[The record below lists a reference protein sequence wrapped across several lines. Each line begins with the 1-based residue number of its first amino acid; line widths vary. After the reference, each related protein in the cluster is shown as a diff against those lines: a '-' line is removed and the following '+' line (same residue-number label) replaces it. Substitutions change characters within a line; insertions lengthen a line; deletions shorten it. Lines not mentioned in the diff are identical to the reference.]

1 MRIWL
6 WTLVLATVAVAL
18 AVMLRENTG
27 HVLVLVNQWRIQVSL
42 PFAVLATVAS
52 FFLLY
57 LALRLIALVLDLPV
71 RVKAWRRRRAM
82 RRDHELLEQ
91 GWTELLE
98 GRYAH
103 AEKDLTKLLGRS
115 KSVNQSVLAALS
127 AARAAHALGEYDR
140 RDGLLTSAREKAE
153 GDVALAEAVS
163 TAAAELYLDQ
173 GLSDKALLELNTLQK
188 SGAKQVHA
196 LRLFLRAYRQLNRH
210 EQVFMLART
219 LNRRGALHDTE
230 ARQVIELAAA
240 ARIRETL
247 HAGTWQKVWSDLKSS
262 ERVLPEVALAGAQAF
277 EVVGQLDEASR
288 VLEQAIAV
296 SFDPRLL
303 AAYARAESSQV
314 TRRLEKAEAWLQKS
328 PADPDL
334 LATVGNLCL
343 AGQIWGQAESYL
355 VRSLARR
362 SDARVHVALA
372 SLYDKINRPQDAAL
386 QWRAATALGVA
397 IPVLAQEALLPA
409 ADTQSDPGLLHAE
422 GLTYLADTGFPVDWS
437 EDRTTLPGAP
447 KQPEVVDT
455 SKSGHDDLSEYFDS
469 APVPYLGEPA
479 PVSTLPEPVR
489 TNPQEKQ

>member
-6 WTLVLATVAVAL
+6 WTLVLATVAVVL
-18 AVMLRENTG
+18 AVVLRENTG

-42 PFAVLATVAS
+42 PFAVLATAAC
-52 FFLLY
+52 FCLMY
-57 LALRLIALVLDLPV
+57 LALRLATLVLDIPG
-71 RVKAWRRRRAM
+71 RVKTWHRRRAL

-115 KSVNQSVLAALS
+115 KSMNQSVLAALS

-140 RDGLLTSAREKAE
+140 RDGLILSAKDKAQE
-153 GDVALAEAVS
+153 DVGLREAVS
-163 TAAAELYLDQ
+163 TVAAELYLDQ
-173 GLSDKALLELNTLQK
+173 GLSEQALAELNTLQK

-196 LRLFLRAYRQLNRH
+196 LRLFLRAHRQLNRH
-210 EQVFMLART
+210 DQVFSLART
-219 LNRRGALHDTE
+219 LNKRGALHDTE
-230 ARQVIELAAA
+230 ATQVIEMAAA

-247 HAGTWQKVWSDLKSS
+247 HAGTWQKVWSDLKPS

-277 EVVGQLDEASR
+277 EVVGQLDESSR
-288 VLEQAIAV
+288 VLEQAISV

-334 LATVGNLCL
+334 LATIGNLCL

-372 SLYDKINRPQDAAL
+372 SLYDKINRPQDAAM

-397 IPVLAQEALLPA
+397 IPVLAQELLLPP
-409 ADTQSDPGLLHAE
+409 ADIQSDPGLLHAE
-422 GLTYLADTGFPVDWS
+422 GLTYLADTGFPADWS
-437 EDRTTLPGAP
+437 EDRTTLPGSSSVAST
-447 KQPEVVDT
+447 PE
-455 SKSGHDDLSEYFDS
+455 SGVHAQDEMYDYFDS
-469 APVPYLGEPA
+469 APVPHLGEPA
-479 PVSTLPEPVR
+479 PVSALPDPAR
-489 TNPQEKQ
+489 PKPQDK

>member
-1 MRIWL
+1 MRLLL
-6 WTLVLATVAVAL
+6 WTLFLATVAVVL
-18 AVMLRENTG
+18 AVILRENTG
-27 HVLVLVNQWRIQVSL
+27 HVLVLVNDWRIQVSL

-52 FFLLY
+52 FLLMY
-57 LALRLIALVLDLPV
+57 LTLRLVALALDIPF
-71 RVKAWRRRRAM
+71 RVKAWGRRRAL

-140 RDGLLTSAREKAE
+140 RDGLIASAKDKAKE
-153 GDVALAEAVS
+153 DVSLSEAVS
-163 TAAAELYLDQ
+163 AVAAELYLDQ
-173 GLSDKALLELNTLQK
+173 GLADKALAELNTLQK

-196 LRLFLRAYRQLNRH
+196 LRLFLRVYRQLNRH
-210 EQVFMLART
+210 EQVFALART

-247 HAGTWQKVWSDLKSS
+247 HAGTWQKIWSDLKSS
-262 ERVLPEVALAGAQAF
+262 ERVLPEVALAGAQGF
-277 EVVGQLDEASR
+277 EVIGQLDESSR

-328 PADPDL
+328 PSDPDL
-334 LATVGNLCL
+334 LAMVGNLCL
-343 AGQIWGQAESYL
+343 SGQIWGQAESYL

-372 SLYDKINRPQDAAL
+372 SLYDKINRPQDAAM
-386 QWRAATALGVA
+386 QWRAATTLGVA
-397 IPVLAQEALLPA
+397 IPVLAQELLLPV

-422 GLTYLADTGFPVDWS
+422 GLTYLADTGFPADWNA
-437 EDRTTLPGAP
+437 ERTTLPGAS
-447 KQPEVVDT
+447 V
-455 SKSGHDDLSEYFDS
+455 SKAVAEKTVPPQDDIYDYFDS
-469 APVPYLGEPA
+469 APVPHLGEPA
-479 PVSTLPEPVR
+479 PVSTLPDPKR
-489 TNPQEKQ
+489 TNTPDK

>member
-1 MRIWL
+1 MRLLL
-6 WTLVLATVAVAL
+6 WTLVLATVAVVL
-18 AVMLRENTG
+18 AVILRENTG
-27 HVLVLVNQWRIQVSL
+27 HVLVLVNEWRIQVSL

-52 FFLLY
+52 FLLMY
-57 LALRLIALVLDLPV
+57 LTLRLVALALDVPF
-71 RVKAWRRRRAM
+71 RVKAWSRRHAL

-115 KSVNQSVLAALS
+115 KSVNQSVLAGLS
-127 AARAAHALGEYDR
+127 AARAAHALAEYDR
-140 RDGLLTSAREKAE
+140 RDGLIASAKDKAKE
-153 GDVALAEAVS
+153 DAALSEAVS
-163 TAAAELYLDQ
+163 TVAAELYLDQ
-173 GLSDKALLELNTLQK
+173 GLSDRALAELNTLQK

-196 LRLFLRAYRQLNRH
+196 LRLFLRVYRQLNRH
-210 EQVFMLART
+210 EQVFALART

-247 HAGTWQKVWSDLKSS
+247 HAGTWQRMWSDLKSS
-262 ERVLPEVALAGAQAF
+262 ERVLPEVALAGAQGF
-277 EVVGQLDEASR
+277 EVIGQLDESSR

-328 PADPDL
+328 PSDPDL
-334 LATVGNLCL
+334 LATLGNLCL
-343 AGQIWGQAESYL
+343 SGQIWGQAESYL

-372 SLYDKINRPQDAAL
+372 SLYDKLNRPQDAAMH
-386 QWRAATALGVA
+386 WRAATTLGVA
-397 IPVLAQEALLPA
+397 IPVLAQELLLPA
-409 ADTQSDPGLLHAE
+409 AETQSDPGLLHAE
-422 GLTYLADTGFPVDWS
+422 GLTYLADTGFPADWS
-437 EDRTTLPGAP
+437 EDRTTLPGASVSLAAAEKTVP
-447 KQPEVVDT
+447 PQ
-455 SKSGHDDLSEYFDS
+455 DDLYDYFDS
-469 APVPYLGEPA
+469 APVPHLGEPA
-479 PVSTLPEPVR
+479 PVSTLPDPKR
-489 TNPQEKQ
+489 TNTHEK

>member
-1 MRIWL
+1 MRLLL
-6 WTLVLATVAVAL
+6 WTLVLATVAVVL
-18 AVMLRENTG
+18 AVILRENTG

-42 PFAVLATVAS
+42 PFAVLATAVS
-52 FFLLY
+52 FLLMY
-57 LALRLIALVLDLPV
+57 LVLRLVALALDIPF
-71 RVKAWRRRRAM
+71 RVKAWTRRRAV

-140 RDGLLTSAREKAE
+140 RDGLIVSAKEKAKE
-153 GDVALAEAVS
+153 DVSLSEAVS
-163 TAAAELYLDQ
+163 TVAAELYLDQ
-173 GLSDKALLELNTLQK
+173 GLSDRALAELNTLQK

-196 LRLFLRAYRQLNRH
+196 LRLFLRVYRQLNRH
-210 EQVFMLART
+210 EQAFVLART

-247 HAGTWQKVWSDLKSS
+247 HAGTWQKIWSDLKSS
-262 ERVLPEVALAGAQAF
+262 ERVLPEVALAGAQGF
-277 EVVGQLDEASR
+277 EVIGQLDESSR

-314 TRRLEKAEAWLQKS
+314 TRRLEKAEAWLQKNPS
-328 PADPDL
+328 DPDL
-334 LATVGNLCL
+334 LATIGNLCL
-343 AGQIWGQAESYL
+343 SGQIWGQAESYL

-386 QWRAATALGVA
+386 QWRAATTLGVA
-397 IPVLAQEALLPA
+397 IPVLAQELLLPA
-409 ADTQSDPGLLHAE
+409 AETQSDPGLLHAE
-422 GLTYLADTGFPVDWS
+422 GLTYLADTGFPADWN
-437 EDRTTLPGAP
+437 EDRTTLPGASVAAAAAEKTVP
-447 KQPEVVDT
+447 PQ
-455 SKSGHDDLSEYFDS
+455 DDVYDYFDS
-469 APVPYLGEPA
+469 APIPHLGEPA
-479 PVSTLPEPVR
+479 PVSTLPDPKQ
-489 TNPQEKQ
+489 TNTPDK

>member
-1 MRIWL
+1 MRL
-6 WTLVLATVAVAL
+6 LVWTLVLATVAVVL
-18 AVMLRENTG
+18 AVILRENTG
-27 HVLVLVNQWRIQVSL
+27 HVLVLVNDWRIQVSL

-52 FFLLY
+52 FLLMY
-57 LALRLIALVLDLPV
+57 LTLRLVALALDIPF
-71 RVKAWRRRRAM
+71 RVKAWGRRRAL

-140 RDGLLTSAREKAE
+140 RDGLIASAKDKAKE
-153 GDVALAEAVS
+153 DVSLSEAVS
-163 TAAAELYLDQ
+163 TVAAELYLDQ
-173 GLSDKALLELNTLQK
+173 GLSDKALAELNTLQK

-196 LRLFLRAYRQLNRH
+196 LRLFLRVYRQLNRH
-210 EQVFMLART
+210 EQVFDLART

-240 ARIRETL
+240 AWIRETL
-247 HAGTWQKVWSDLKSS
+247 HAGTWQKIWSDLKSS
-262 ERVLPEVALAGAQAF
+262 ERVLPEVALAGAQGF
-277 EVVGQLDEASR
+277 EVIGQLDESSR

-328 PADPDL
+328 PSDPDL

-343 AGQIWGQAESYL
+343 SGQIWGQAESYL

-372 SLYDKINRPQDAAL
+372 SLYDKINRPQDAAM
-386 QWRAATALGVA
+386 QWRAATTLGVA
-397 IPVLAQEALLPA
+397 IPVLAQELLLPV

-422 GLTYLADTGFPVDWS
+422 GLTYLADTGFPADWS
-437 EDRTTLPGAP
+437 EDRTTLPGASVSLAATGKAVP
-447 KQPEVVDT
+447 PQEDMY
-455 SKSGHDDLSEYFDS
+455 DYFDS
-469 APVPYLGEPA
+469 APVPHLGEPA
-479 PVSTLPEPVR
+479 PVSTLPDPKR
-489 TNPQEKQ
+489 TNTPDK

>member
-6 WTLVLATVAVAL
+6 WTLVLATVAVVL
-18 AVMLRENTG
+18 AVILRENTG
-27 HVLVLVNQWRIQVSL
+27 HVLVLVNNWRIQVSL
-42 PFAVLATVAS
+42 PFAVLAIAAS

-57 LALRLIALVLDLPV
+57 LTVRLLSVFWGLPV
-71 RVKAWRRRRAM
+71 SVKAWHRRRAL

-103 AEKDLTKLLGRS
+103 AEKDLTRLLGRS

-127 AARAAHALGEYDR
+127 AARAAHALGEYER
-140 RDGLLTSAREKAE
+140 REGLIVSAKEKAQGE
-153 GDVALAEAVS
+153 VALAEAVA
-163 TAAAELYLDQ
+163 TVAAELYLDH
-173 GLSDKALLELNTLQK
+173 GLSDKALTELKTLQK

-196 LRLFLRAYRQLNRH
+196 LRLFLRAYRQLNLH
-210 EQVFMLART
+210 EQVFVLART

-230 ARQVIELAAA
+230 AQQIIELAVA
-240 ARIRETL
+240 ARIRETS
-247 HAGTWQKVWSDLKSS
+247 HSGTWQKVWSDLKSN
-262 ERVLPEVALAGAQAF
+262 ERILPEVALAGAQAF
-277 EVVGQLDEASR
+277 EVVGQLDEASHA
-288 VLEQAIAV
+288 LEQAIPA

-314 TRRLEKAEAWLQKS
+314 TRRLEKAEAWLQKNPS
-328 PADPDL
+328 DPDL

-372 SLYDKINRPQDAAL
+372 SLYDKINRPQDAAM
-386 QWRAATALGVA
+386 QWRAATALGVVL
-397 IPVLAQEALLPA
+397 PVLAQEVFLPA
-409 ADTQSDPGLLHAE
+409 ADTDSDPSLLHAD

-437 EDRTTLPGAP
+437 EDRTALPGSAGLVSVADKVAP
-447 KQPEVVDT
+447 AKEDI
-455 SKSGHDDLSEYFDS
+455 HDYFDS
-469 APVPYLGEPA
+469 APVPHLGEPA
-479 PVSTLPEPVR
+479 PVSSLPDPKR
-489 TNPQEKQ
+489 TTPQEK

>member
-6 WTLVLATVAVAL
+6 WTLVLATVAVFF
-18 AVMLRENTG
+18 AVILRENTG

-42 PFAVLATVAS
+42 PFAVLAIAAC
-52 FFLLY
+52 FFLMY
-57 LALRLIALVLDLPV
+57 LALRLVALVVDIPG
-71 RVKAWRRRRAM
+71 RVKTWRRRRAL

-115 KSVNQSVLAALS
+115 KSMNQSVLAALS

-140 RDGLLTSAREKAE
+140 RDGLILSAKDRAQE
-153 GDVALAEAVS
+153 DVGLREAVS
-163 TAAAELYLDQ
+163 TVAAELYLDQ
-173 GLSDKALLELNTLQK
+173 GLSEQALAELNTLQK

-210 EQVFMLART
+210 DQVFALARA
-219 LNRRGALHDTE
+219 LNRRSALHDTE

-247 HAGTWQKVWSDLKSS
+247 HAGTWQKVWAELKSA

-277 EVVGQLDEASR
+277 EVVGQLDESSR
-288 VLEQAIAV
+288 VLEQAIEV

-314 TRRLEKAEAWLQKS
+314 TRRLEKAEGWLQKN

-343 AGQIWGQAESYL
+343 SGQIWGQAESYL

-397 IPVLAQEALLPA
+397 IPVLAQEVSLPP
-409 ADTQSDPGLLHAE
+409 ADIQSDPGLLHAE
-422 GLTYLADTGFPVDWS
+422 GLTYLADTGFPADWS
-437 EDRTTLPGAP
+437 EDRSTLPGSSSASAP
-447 KQPEVVDT
+447 DT
-455 SKSGHDDLSEYFDS
+455 GVSARDDMYDYFDS
-469 APVPYLGEPA
+469 APVPHLGEPA
-479 PVSTLPEPVR
+479 PVSSLPDPAR
-489 TNPQEKQ
+489 SKPQDK

>member
-1 MRIWL
+1 MRLLL
-6 WTLVLATVAVAL
+6 WTLFLATVAVVL
-18 AVMLRENTG
+18 AVILRENTG
-27 HVLVLVNQWRIQVSL
+27 HVLVLVNDWRIQVSL

-52 FFLLY
+52 FLLMY
-57 LALRLIALVLDLPV
+57 LTLRLVALALDIPF
-71 RVKAWRRRRAM
+71 RVKAWGRRRAL

-140 RDGLLTSAREKAE
+140 RDGLIASAKDKAKE
-153 GDVALAEAVS
+153 DVSLSEAVS
-163 TAAAELYLDQ
+163 AVAAELYLDQ
-173 GLSDKALLELNTLQK
+173 GLADKALAELNTLQK

-196 LRLFLRAYRQLNRH
+196 LRLFLRVYRQLNRH
-210 EQVFMLART
+210 EQVFALART

-247 HAGTWQKVWSDLKSS
+247 HAGTWQKIWSDLKSS
-262 ERVLPEVALAGAQAF
+262 ERVLPEVALAGAQGF
-277 EVVGQLDEASR
+277 EVIGQLDESSR

-328 PADPDL
+328 PSDPDL

-343 AGQIWGQAESYL
+343 SGQIWGQAESYL

-372 SLYDKINRPQDAAL
+372 SLYDKINRPQDAAM
-386 QWRAATALGVA
+386 QWRAATTLGVA
-397 IPVLAQEALLPA
+397 IPVLAQELLLPV

-422 GLTYLADTGFPVDWS
+422 GLTYLADTGFPADWS
-437 EDRTTLPGAP
+437 EDRTTLPGASVSLAATGKAVP
-447 KQPEVVDT
+447 PQEDMY
-455 SKSGHDDLSEYFDS
+455 DYFDS
-469 APVPYLGEPA
+469 APVPHLGEPA
-479 PVSTLPEPVR
+479 PVSTLPDPKR
-489 TNPQEKQ
+489 TNTPDK

>member
-6 WTLVLATVAVAL
+6 WTLVLATVAVVL
-18 AVMLRENTG
+18 AVVLRENTG
-27 HVLVLVNQWRIQVSL
+27 HVLVLVNQWRVQLSL
-42 PFAVLATVAS
+42 PFAVLATMAC
-52 FFLLY
+52 FFLMY
-57 LALRLIALVLDLPV
+57 LTLRLLTLVLDIPG
-71 RVKAWRRRRAM
+71 RVKTWHRRRAL

-103 AEKDLTKLLGRS
+103 AEKDLTELLGRS
-115 KSVNQSVLAALS
+115 KSMNQSVLAALS

-140 RDGLLTSAREKAE
+140 RDGLILSAKDKAQE
-153 GDVALAEAVS
+153 DVGLREAVS
-163 TAAAELYLDQ
+163 TVAAELYLDQ
-173 GLSDKALLELNTLQK
+173 GLSDQALAELNTLQK

-210 EQVFMLART
+210 DQVFSLART

-230 ARQVIELAAA
+230 ATQVIEMAAA

-277 EVVGQLDEASR
+277 EVVGQLDESSR
-288 VLEQAIAV
+288 VLEQAISV

-303 AAYARAESSQV
+303 AVYARAESSQV

-334 LATVGNLCL
+334 LATIGNLCL

-372 SLYDKINRPQDAAL
+372 SLYDKINRPQDAAM

-397 IPVLAQEALLPA
+397 IPVLAQEVILPP

-422 GLTYLADTGFPVDWS
+422 GLTYLADTGFPADWS
-437 EDRTTLPGAP
+437 DDRTTLPGSSSVAS
-447 KQPEVVDT
+447 T
-455 SKSGHDDLSEYFDS
+455 SECGVHAQDEMYDYFDS
-469 APVPYLGEPA
+469 APVPHLGEPA
-479 PVSTLPEPVR
+479 PVSSLPDPTR
-489 TNPQEKQ
+489 PTPQDK

>member
-6 WTLVLATVAVAL
+6 WTLVLATIAVVL
-18 AVMLRENTG
+18 AVVLREHTG

-42 PFAVLATVAS
+42 PFAVLVTAAS

-57 LALRLIALVLDLPV
+57 LLLRLFALVLDIPG
-71 RVKAWRRRRAM
+71 RVKNWGRRRAL

-115 KSVNQSVLAALS
+115 KSMNQSVLAALS

-140 RDGLLTSAREKAE
+140 RNVLIVSAKDKSKDDVGLR
-153 GDVALAEAVS
+153 EAVS
-163 TAAAELYLDQ
+163 TVAAELYLDQ
-173 GLSDKALLELNTLQK
+173 GLSEQALTELNMLQK

-210 EQVFMLART
+210 EQVLAISRT
-219 LNRRGALHDTE
+219 LNKRGALHDTE
-230 ARQVIELAAA
+230 ARQIIELAAA
-240 ARIRETL
+240 ARIRETS
-247 HAGTWQKVWSDLKSS
+247 HAGTWQKVWADLKSS

-277 EVVGQLDEASR
+277 EVIGQLDESSR

-314 TRRLEKAEAWLQKS
+314 TRRLEKAEAWLQKN

-334 LATVGNLCL
+334 LATIGNLCL
-343 AGQIWGQAESYL
+343 SGQIWGQAESYL

-362 SDARVHVALA
+362 SDARVHVSLA
-372 SLYDKINRPQDAAL
+372 SLYDKINRPQDAAM

-397 IPVLAQEALLPA
+397 IPVLAQEVLLPP
-409 ADTQSDPGLLHAE
+409 ADIQSDPGLLHAE
-422 GLTYLADTGFPVDWS
+422 GLTYLADTGFPADWS
-437 EDRTTLPGAP
+437 EDRTTLPGSSTAAA
-447 KQPEVVDT
+447 T
-455 SKSGHDDLSEYFDS
+455 SESGVSGQDDMYDYFDS
-469 APVPYLGEPA
+469 APVPHLGEPA
-479 PVSTLPEPVR
+479 PVSTLPDPVR
-489 TNPQEKQ
+489 STPNDK

>member
-6 WTLVLATVAVAL
+6 WTLVLATVAVVL
-18 AVMLRENTG
+18 AVVLRENTG
-27 HVLVLVNQWRIQVSL
+27 HVLVLVNQWRVQLSL
-42 PFAVLATVAS
+42 PFAVLATVAC
-52 FFLLY
+52 FFLMY
-57 LALRLIALVLDLPV
+57 LTLRLLTLVLDIPG
-71 RVKAWRRRRAM
+71 RVKTWHRRRAL

-115 KSVNQSVLAALS
+115 KSMNQSVLAALS

-140 RDGLLTSAREKAE
+140 RDGLILSAKDKAQE
-153 GDVALAEAVS
+153 DVGLREAVS
-163 TAAAELYLDQ
+163 TVAAELYLDQ
-173 GLSDKALLELNTLQK
+173 GLSDQALAELNTLQK

-210 EQVFMLART
+210 DQVFSLART

-230 ARQVIELAAA
+230 ATQVIEMAAA

-277 EVVGQLDEASR
+277 EVVGQLDESSR
-288 VLEQAIAV
+288 VLEQAISV

-334 LATVGNLCL
+334 LATIGNLCL

-372 SLYDKINRPQDAAL
+372 SLYDKINRPQDAAM

-397 IPVLAQEALLPA
+397 IPVLAQEVLLPP
-409 ADTQSDPGLLHAE
+409 ADIQSDPGLLHAE
-422 GLTYLADTGFPVDWS
+422 GLTYLADTGFPADWS
-437 EDRTTLPGAP
+437 DDRTTLPGSSSVAST
-447 KQPEVVDT
+447 PE
-455 SKSGHDDLSEYFDS
+455 SGVHAQDEMYDYFDS
-469 APVPYLGEPA
+469 APVPHLGEPA
-479 PVSTLPEPVR
+479 PVSSLPDPTR
-489 TNPQEKQ
+489 PTPQDK

>member
-1 MRIWL
+1 MRL
-6 WTLVLATVAVAL
+6 LVWTLVLATVAVVL
-18 AVMLRENTG
+18 AVILRENTG
-27 HVLVLVNQWRIQVSL
+27 HVLVLVNDWRIQVSL

-52 FFLLY
+52 FLLMY
-57 LALRLIALVLDLPV
+57 LTLRLVALALDIPF
-71 RVKAWRRRRAM
+71 RVKAWGRRRAL

-140 RDGLLTSAREKAE
+140 RDGLIASAKDKAKE
-153 GDVALAEAVS
+153 DVSLSEAVS
-163 TAAAELYLDQ
+163 AVAAELYLDQ
-173 GLSDKALLELNTLQK
+173 GLADKALAELNTLQK

-196 LRLFLRAYRQLNRH
+196 LRLFLRVYRQLNRH
-210 EQVFMLART
+210 EQVFALART

-247 HAGTWQKVWSDLKSS
+247 HAGTWQKIWSDLKSS
-262 ERVLPEVALAGAQAF
+262 ERVLPEVALAGAQGF
-277 EVVGQLDEASR
+277 EVIGQLDESSR

-328 PADPDL
+328 PSDPDL
-334 LATVGNLCL
+334 LATIGNLCL
-343 AGQIWGQAESYL
+343 SGQIWGQAESYL

-372 SLYDKINRPQDAAL
+372 SLYDKINRPQDAAM
-386 QWRAATALGVA
+386 QWRAATTLGVA
-397 IPVLAQEALLPA
+397 IPVLAQELLLPV

-422 GLTYLADTGFPVDWS
+422 GLTYLADTGFPADWS
-437 EDRTTLPGAP
+437 EDRTTLPGASVSLAATGKAVP
-447 KQPEVVDT
+447 PQEDMY
-455 SKSGHDDLSEYFDS
+455 DYFDS
-469 APVPYLGEPA
+469 APVPHLGEPA
-479 PVSTLPEPVR
+479 PVSTLPDPKR
-489 TNPQEKQ
+489 TNTPDK

>member
-1 MRIWL
+1 MRLLL
-6 WTLVLATVAVAL
+6 WTLVLATVAVVL
-18 AVMLRENTG
+18 AVILRENTG
-27 HVLVLVNQWRIQVSL
+27 HVLVLVNAWRIQVSL

-52 FFLLY
+52 FLLMY
-57 LALRLIALVLDLPV
+57 LTLRLVALALDVPF
-71 RVKAWRRRRAM
+71 RVKAWGRRRAL

-103 AEKDLTKLLGRS
+103 AEKDLTKLLRRS

-140 RDGLLTSAREKAE
+140 RDGLIASAKDKAKE
-153 GDVALAEAVS
+153 DVSLSEAVS
-163 TAAAELYLDQ
+163 TVAAELYLDQ
-173 GLSDKALLELNTLQK
+173 GLSDKALAELNTLQK

-196 LRLFLRAYRQLNRH
+196 LRLFLRVYRQLNRH
-210 EQVFMLART
+210 EQVFDLART

-247 HAGTWQKVWSDLKSS
+247 HAGTWQKIWSDLKSS
-262 ERVLPEVALAGAQAF
+262 ERVLPEVALAGAQGF
-277 EVVGQLDEASR
+277 EVIGQLDESSR

-328 PADPDL
+328 PSDPDL

-343 AGQIWGQAESYL
+343 SGQIWGQAESYL

-372 SLYDKINRPQDAAL
+372 SLYDKINRPQDAAM
-386 QWRAATALGVA
+386 QWRAATTLGVA
-397 IPVLAQEALLPA
+397 IPVLAQELLLPV

-422 GLTYLADTGFPVDWS
+422 GLTYLADTGFPADWS
-437 EDRTTLPGAP
+437 EDRTTLPGASVSLAATGKAVP
-447 KQPEVVDT
+447 PQEDMY
-455 SKSGHDDLSEYFDS
+455 DYFDS
-469 APVPYLGEPA
+469 APVPHLGEPA
-479 PVSTLPEPVR
+479 PVSTLPDPKR
-489 TNPQEKQ
+489 TNTPDK